1 MNERIWMI
9 LAALMLIAAAVLL
22 WRGNLSAAF
31 VIATLG
37 AVAWFLNYRSQL
49 RANVAIDREDDVV
62 DEERDEN

>member
-1 MNERIWMI
+1 MI
-9 LAALMLIAAAVLL
+9 LAILLLIVAAVFL

-37 AVAWFLNYRSQL
+37 AVAWFLSYRSQL
-49 RANVAIDREDDVV
+49 RANVAIDKEDDLV

>member
-1 MNERIWMI
+1 MI
-9 LAALMLIAAAVLL
+9 ITILLLIVAAVFL

-37 AVAWFLNYRSQL
+37 AVAGFLSYRSQL
-49 RANVAIDREDDVV
+49 RATVAIDKEDDLV

>member
-9 LAALMLIAAAVLL
+9 LAILLLIVAAVFF

-37 AVAWFLNYRSQL
+37 AVAWFLSYRSQL
-49 RANVAIDREDDVV
+49 RTNVAIDKEDDSMN
-62 DEERDEN
+62 EERDES